1 MSIQS
6 DRWIRE
12 QATKHGMIE
21 PFSEKQ
27 AASGVISYGFSWC
40 GYDLRVSDE
49 FKVFT
54 NVNSA
59 IIDAKAFDERS
70 FVSVQADSVIV
81 PPYSFALARSIE
93 YFLIPR
99 DVRTIC
105 VGKSSYARCGIIVN
119 VTPFE
124 PEWEGFV
131 TLEISNTTPLPAK
144 VYANE
149 GLCQILFFRSDEAC
163 EVSYADRKGK
173 YQKQQGIVLPKL

>member
-6 DRWIRE
+6 DRWICE

-27 AASGVISYGFSWC
+27 VASSVISYGLSSY

-81 PPYSFALARSIE
+81 PPDSFALA
-93 YFLIPR
+93 
-99 DVRTIC
+99 
-105 VGKSSYARCGIIVN
+105 
-119 VTPFE
+119 
-124 PEWEGFV
+124 
-131 TLEISNTTPLPAK
+131 
-144 VYANE
+144 
-149 GLCQILFFRSDEAC
+149 
-163 EVSYADRKGK
+163 
-173 YQKQQGIVLPKL
+173 